1 MAPVRAHP
9 ELPYSPVSRA
19 TIQDHVYL
27 RMREMILTGG
37 IEPGRTVTVQSLAEA
52 FGVSAMPVREAM
64 HRLVAEKALT
74 NVAGRSVGIPFLSP
88 ERLDDL
94 QRVRIEVEGTA
105 IGWAAESMP
114 PEALSVLDGLI
125 AEMEE
130 AKDRGDRARYVPANR
145 AFHFAIYRASG
156 SEALLSIIESLWLQI
171 GPFFNL
177 LGASDAWGA
186 SNDHHRVM
194 RAAIAARDPATARAA
209 LRRDIDDAAVMLRRV
224 LSEEAAPAPR
234 ARRKGVAMGTV

>member
-1 MAPVRAHP
+1 
-9 ELPYSPVSRA
+9 
-19 TIQDHVYL
+19 
-27 RMREMILTGG
+27 MRCEMKIV
-37 IEPGRTVTVQSLAEA
+37 VTPS
-52 FGVSAMPVREAM
+52 
-64 HRLVAEKALT
+64 
-74 NVAGRSVGIPFLSP
+74 FLS
-88 ERLDDL
+88 LDDL

-186 SNDHHRVM
+186 SNDHH
-194 RAAIAARDPATARAA
+194 
-209 LRRDIDDAAVMLRRV
+209 
-224 LSEEAAPAPR
+224 
-234 ARRKGVAMGTV
+234 G